1 MMTKNEEV
9 IFSSFF
15 CKILNPG
22 KENMGKNER
31 GSSFSGLR
39 LRKKKKRAL
48 GTGDVLSMSYF
59 RIRYLT

>member
-1 MMTKNEEV
+1 MKR
-9 IFSSFF
+9 SSFPF
-15 CKILNPG
+15 FFFLKILNPG

-31 GSSFSGLR
+31 GSLFSGLR

-48 GTGDVLSMSYF
+48 GTGGVLSMSYF